1 MSNEQKRETLIT
13 IVGASQSGKT
23 TLAAGLAKTSCDDFN
38 VGFAD
43 NATRDYL
50 QPRIAGISAGHWP
63 EATSG
68 EDRDICLNVNTPG
81 GRSALI
87 SFKEYMGERIR
98 DATYLEQ
105 IVGKPNGAL
114 ILLSPGMESLRDPM
128 QREELIGNL
137 KGIIDHLKVNKCV
150 AIAFVVTA
158 CDRLKTDLKAFAP
171 SFENYAGEVTNYLNT
186 SGMHW
191 KRFDVT
197 ITGELQDQD
206 KPSIAYGKDNTSR
219 DPFVWIMDRVVGKKH
234 MSTAK
239 RFLGWTG
246 AVMVASL
253 LLGGG
258 ICSWQW
264 WAEGAKLH
272 TCKKAEAEVEKR
284 IADAIS
290 RRKPADLKMA
300 TDDLQGLITSNANL
314 VCRWESHAKTRE
326 ENAKKW
332 SKRYDENRAEYFLM
346 AMNSRY
352 EQRMTREGT
361 EDNCKGFD
369 GELARFNPVD
379 ATLKEPLARQWNE
392 LRPKIREAYDVNHG
406 NELEAELAKYK
417 TRKKE
422 QDLLDDLLKFKNEVS
437 NWETTFE
444 ASAKIK
450 VKVLSAIANLEHEIY
465 VEVDTRNASAI
476 RDAIDSMNA
485 SAATNATHDA
495 LESLRQRIA
504 QWTPHTDG
512 GEQQKTTFL
521 KDFESQ
527 QPNWKQKYLDSRC
540 AEEADTVVKEIHAL
554 KPDDQPLKADVV
566 RDALKT
572 AYGFASQY
580 ADATP
585 EIFCAATNKIDE
597 ACGTFLDS
605 FQKSFAQ
612 SWNVSSREAPKIDDH
627 DIVFVEAA
635 LDVANPC
642 KPEHK
647 LSDDFLVE
655 LRRKCEQAKEMW
667 CAAKKKVCEDFI
679 GQTFISGRKTKDV
692 FDDYRK
698 WYEQNSQNPYVTNV
712 NERVRSEVTSFFNTY
727 VENYVSEFR
736 SEGHVW
742 KSYDTVPGRI
752 AIARTKFEEFQCLC
766 IAVARDPY
774 GLSKDSR
781 AAVFA
786 RLCCDKGEIKKGFDK
801 AFAQYWTIRDVEVK
815 VDYKRTYGR
824 FEGLAVGCSLK
835 LAECDASGNIPQR
848 RFVLW
853 EKMEENKITGQN
865 NGRRLSYYKGNYS
878 FSTNPWKDVYLSIPM
893 TECID
898 WGLDNDFLETCSIW
912 GLEKGKVERSFTI
925 DRNELEAVVTFTVL
939 GSLEGPTLEGL
950 WAESEKLGK

>member
-1 MSNEQKRETLIT
+1 MSTEQKRETLIT

-43 NATRDYL
+43 NTTRDYL

-68 EDRDICLNVNTPG
+68 EDRDICLNINTPG

-87 SFKEYMGERIR
+87 SFKEYMGERIH

-219 DPFVWIMDRVVGKKH
+219 DPFVWIMDRVAGKKR
-234 MSTAK
+234 MLTAK
-239 RFLGWTG
+239 RFLSWTA
-246 AVMVASL
+246 AVVAASL
-253 LLGGG
+253 LLGAGLG
-258 ICSWQW
+258 SWQW
-264 WAEGAKLH
+264 WSEGAKLH
-272 TCKKAEAEVEKR
+272 TCKKAEAEVAKR

-300 TDDLQGLITSNANL
+300 TDDLVGLITSNASL
-314 VCRWESHAKTRE
+314 VCRWESHAKTQQA
-326 ENAKKW
+326 NAEKW
-332 SKRYDENRAEYFLM
+332 SKLYDEKRAEYLSM
-346 AMNSRY
+346 EINSRY
-352 EQRMTREGT
+352 DPQRIQEGT
-361 EDNCKGFD
+361 EGNCKALD
-369 GELARFNPVD
+369 GELENFKPAD
-379 ATLKEPLARQWNE
+379 AEIKESLTKKWKG
-392 LRPKIREAYDVNHG
+392 LRPKIREAYDVKNG
-406 NELEAELAKYK
+406 NDLKTELEKYK
-417 TRKKE
+417 TSKKGQE
-422 QDLLDDLLKFKNEVS
+422 LLEDLRTFKNKVS
-437 NWETTFE
+437 KWETTE
-444 ASAKIK
+444 TSAKIK
-450 VKVLSAIANLEHEIY
+450 GEVWSATTNLEHEIY
-465 VEVDTRNASAI
+465 VEVDTQRGNAIKA
-476 RDAIDSMNA
+476 AIDSMNA
-485 SAATNATHDA
+485 SAATNATTKG
-495 LESLRQRIA
+495 LEVLRQSIA
-504 QWTPHTDG
+504 EWIPHTDG
-512 GEQQKTTFL
+512 GKRQQTTL
-521 KDFESQ
+521 LEDFESKLPTWRQ
-527 QPNWKQKYLDSRC
+527 EYLDSRC
-540 AEEADTVVKEIHAL
+540 AEEADTVVKKIHAL
-554 KPDDQPLKADVV
+554 KPDDQSLKAADVV

-692 FDDYRK
+692 FDDYRE

-712 NERVRSEVTSFFNTY
+712 NERVRSEVTSFFNAY

-752 AIARTKFEEFQCLC
+752 AIARTKFEEFKCLC
-766 IAVARDPY
+766 MAVARNPY

-786 RLCCDKGEIKKGFDK
+786 RLCNERGEIKKGFDK
-801 AFAQYWTIRDVEVK
+801 AFPQSWTIRDVEVK

-824 FEGLAVGCSLK
+824 FGGLAVGCSLK

-853 EKMEENKITGQN
+853 EKKEENKITEQD
-865 NGRRLSYYKGNYS
+865 NGRRLSYYKDNYS

-898 WGLDNDFLETCSIW
+898 WGLDNVFLETCSIW

-925 DRNELEAVVTFTVL
+925 VGNELEAVVTFTVL
-939 GSLEGPTLEGL
+939 GSLDGPTLEGL

>member
-1 MSNEQKRETLIT
+1 MSTEQKRETLIT

-158 CDRLKTDLKAFAP
+158 CDRLKTDLKEFAP

-219 DPFVWIMDRVVGKKH
+219 DPFVWIMDRVVDKKRIS
-234 MSTAK
+234 MAK
-239 RFLGWTG
+239 RFLGRTA
-246 AVMVASL
+246 AVVAAAL
-253 LLGGG
+253 LLGIG
-258 ICSWQW
+258 IGSWQW
-264 WAEGAKLH
+264 WSEGAKLH
-272 TCKKAEAEVEKR
+272 TCEKAVAEVEKQ
-284 IADAIS
+284 ISDAIS
-290 RRKPADLKMA
+290 RRKPAALKMA

-485 SAATNATHDA
+485 NAATKATPDA
-495 LESLRQRIA
+495 LESLGRRIA
-504 QWTPHTDG
+504 QWTPHTDDG
-512 GEQQKTTFL
+512 KQQKTTL
-521 KDFESQ
+521 STAFESL
-527 QPNWKQKYLDSRC
+527 QPNWKREYSNSRC
-540 AEEADTVVKEIHAL
+540 TEEADRVVQKIHAL
-554 KPDDQPLKADVV
+554 KPDDQSLEADTV
-566 RDALKT
+566 RVALKT
-572 AYGFASQY
+572 AYGFSGQCSH
-580 ADATP
+580 ATS
-585 EIFCAATNKIDE
+585 EVLCAATNKIDE
-597 ACGTFLDS
+597 ACETFLGKFLDS
-605 FQKSFAQ
+605 FVHKWKPTDRKKPEICKQDEDF
-612 SWNVSSREAPKIDDH
+612 ITG
-627 DIVFVEAA
+627 A
-635 LDVANPC
+635 LDVVNPV
-642 KPEHK
+642 KPDEK
-647 LSDDFLVE
+647 LSVCFLE
-655 LRRKCEQAKEMW
+655 KLEEARSDAEKKWREQQ
-667 CAAKKKVCEDFI
+667 KKKVDEYLAAI
-679 GQTFISGRKTKDV
+679 KDMSAV
-692 FDDYRK
+692 DMYGSYRNWYEENKDNPSVYDVDSLVEQAVAKFFDDYIVEIWK
-698 WYEQNSQNPYVTNV
+698 
-712 NERVRSEVTSFFNTY
+712 TSVIEASMFKSDAGK
-727 VENYVSEFR
+727 ENAKKQF
-736 SEGHVW
+736 
-742 KSYDTVPGRI
+742 TQ
-752 AIARTKFEEFQCLC
+752 FQKLCL
-766 IAVARDPY
+766 A
-774 GLSKDSR
+774 LSKDPCGLKNTWCYRFGKKCKDVGHVEKGMKEAFSR
-781 AAVFA
+781 KFHITSIRAQLHVEDPDYRTRRRNLKIFQSRRTCSGDTPDELIAT
-786 RLCCDKGEIKKGFDK
+786 GGFSD
-801 AFAQYWTIRDVEVK
+801 
-815 VDYKRTYGR
+815 
-824 FEGLAVGCSLK
+824 EGDHPIG
-835 LAECDASGNIPQR
+835 
-848 RFVLW
+848 
-853 EKMEENKITGQN
+853 
-865 NGRRLSYYKGNYS
+865 
-878 FSTNPWKDVYLSIPM
+878 KDVYLWTNPWSQQLIGVFGEIVNTIADDKIEQWFYLSPYEEDYLK
-893 TECID
+893 TGRFEFRFRKSSGDLVLD
-898 WGLDNDFLETCSIW
+898 WYTCTVNISGVFEGTDI
-912 GLEKGKVERSFTI
+912 F
-925 DRNELEAVVTFTVL
+925 ELYRD
-939 GSLEGPTLEGL
+939 S
-950 WAESEKLGK
+950 KKRK